1 MKLERILYTK
11 PSITKLEIE
20 YAAKAAEH
28 GWGDRC
34 YEFIEEFEKLFSG
47 HIGSKYAIATSSC
60 TGAMHMGLHAA
71 GIKEGDEIILADTN
85 WIATVSPI
93 IHLGAKPILVDID
106 PLTWCVDPNEVI
118 RKITS
123 KTKAIIATHLYGN
136 LCDLDALQDIA
147 DEHGLYLIED
157 AAEAIGSIYKS
168 KRAGSIGKFSTFSFH
183 GTKTL
188 TTGEGGIFLTDDANL
203 YERVNTLSNHGR
215 SRNSNKQFWAE
226 EYGYKFK
233 ISNIQAAI
241 GVAQMN
247 RIDELISKKRYVFEF
262 YQNKL
267 NNIKEV
273 SLNYEIP
280 NTTNGYWMPNLV
292 FDKSLGITREIASQK
307 FHKENIDARIFFWPI
322 SSLPMQAGET
332 HQFNKHS
339 YDIASRSINLPS
351 YHDITDD
358 QLQRVINTVLKIIG
372 HG

>member
-11 PSITKLEIE
+11 PSITNLEIE

-28 GWGDRC
+28 GWGERC
-34 YEFIEEFEKLFSG
+34 YEFIEEFEKIFSD
-47 HIGSKYAIATSSC
+47 HIGAKYAIATSSC

-71 GIKEGDEIILADTN
+71 GIKEGDEIILADIN
-85 WIATVSPI
+85 WIATVAPI

-106 PLTWCVDPNEVI
+106 PLTWCIDPNEVI
-118 RKITS
+118 KKITS

-136 LCDLDALQDIA
+136 LCDLDALQEIA
-147 DEHGLYLIED
+147 DEYGLHLIED

-168 KRAGSIGKFSTFSFH
+168 QRAGSVGKFSTFSFH
-183 GTKTL
+183 GTKTV
-188 TTGEGGIFLTDDANL
+188 TTGEGGMFLTDDANL

-226 EYGYKFK
+226 EFGYKFK

-267 NNIKEV
+267 KNLKEV
-273 SLNYEIP
+273 SLNYEIA
-280 NTTNGYWMPNLV
+280 NTINGCWMPNLV
-292 FDKSLGITREIASQK
+292 FNKSLGVTREIASQK
-307 FHKENIDARIFFWPI
+307 FQKENIDARIFFWPI
-322 SSLPMQAGET
+322 SSLPMYEEAA
-332 HQFNKHS
+332 HDINKYS

-351 YHDITDD
+351 YHDITDE
-358 QLQRVINTVLKIIG
+358 QLQRVIDTVLAIISYE
-372 HG
+372 